1 MAEPKTRPTDTD
13 PEEFFEAVADEQR
26 RADARAAAQLL
37 EQVAGE
43 PPVVWG
49 TSILGFGEV
58 ASGASGT
65 TWPVVALAPRKTEL
79 VLYLHTALEDAEFEH
94 LGPHRRGKGCLYLKR
109 LDDVD
114 LGILRAIVSH
124 SVKLSTT

>member
-13 PEEFFEAVADEQR
+13 PEEFFEAFADEQR
-26 RADARAAAQLL
+26 RADARVAAHLL

-49 TSILGFGEV
+49 TSILGFGETV
-58 ASGASGT
+58 SGAAGT
-65 TWPVVALAPRKTEL
+65 PWPVVALAPRSKEL
-79 VLYLHTALEDAEFEH
+79 VLYLHTALEDAEFEG

-114 LGILRAIVSH
+114 LGVLRAIVTH
-124 SVKLSTT
+124 SVELSTT